1 MIYKH
6 PVLFVIGNSLSVI
19 VDKMLSIPGQNVQLV
34 FVGTDEEELKKYSS
48 GKKLIVNE
56 GIRDFYI
63 DESILYLNQTEFDNL
78 EKAITYLISGT
89 KNLFVLF
96 SLSDPLSLAI
106 TPILAQSA
114 VRSKCDPSFIGVNM
128 NNYNSHEE
136 KIANENINYFL
147 KNRYR
152 FYLIEKEGSN
162 FSLQANEEKSS
173 SELLDEII
181 NSLVKNLKQAES
193 NIK

>member
-1 MIYKH
+1 MIYKK
-6 PVLFVIGNSLSVI
+6 PVLFVIGHSLSMLI
-19 VDKMLSIPGQNVQLV
+19 EKMSSQIGQNTQIV
-34 FVGTDEEELKKYSS
+34 FVGTDETELRTFSS

-63 DESILYLNQTEFDNL
+63 DETILYLNQTEFDNL

-114 VRSKCDPSFIGVNM
+114 GRSKCDPSFIAVNM
-128 NNYNSHEE
+128 NNGLSHDE

-152 FYLIEKEGSN
+152 LYLIEKEENN
-162 FSLQANEEKSS
+162 FSLQANEEKSN
-173 SELLDEII
+173 SELLDELI
-181 NSLVKNLKQAES
+181 NSLVKNLKQAET
-193 NIK
+193 I

>member
-6 PVLFVIGNSLSVI
+6 PVLFVIGNSLSVY
-19 VDKMLSIPGQNVQLV
+19 VEKMAPALRQNTQIV
-34 FVGTDEEELKKYSS
+34 FVGTDENELKQFSS
-48 GKKLIVNE
+48 GKKLIINE

-63 DESILYLNQTEFDNL
+63 DETILYLNQTEFDNL
-78 EKAITYLISGT
+78 EKAIIYLISGT

-114 VRSKCDPSFIGVNM
+114 GRSKCDPSFIAVNM
-128 NNYNSHEE
+128 KNYDSLEE

-152 FYLIEKEGSN
+152 FYLIEKEENN
-162 FSLQANEEKSS
+162 FSLQANEEKSK

-193 NIK
+193 SYK